1 MKRQNG
7 SKEKRPTNRKP
18 EGVTVMDLTLPA
30 GVNLQESTLGFLKK
44 PKKMLING
52 KWLDAINGKTF
63 PTYNPATGEELAQV
77 PLADAEDVDRAV
89 NAARAA
95 FEHGPWGKLSAAE
108 RSKLLWKVADLI
120 DQHADELAELE
131 VLDNGK
137 PYRVARRGDIPS
149 ASEHFRYYAGWTTKI
164 EGTTIPVS
172 IPNQFVYT
180 LREPM
185 GVVGLIIPWN
195 FPLLMCAW
203 KLAPALAC
211 GNVAILKPAEETP
224 LSALRLGEI
233 MLEAGFPEGVVNIVT
248 GPGVPTG
255 SAITANMGID
265 KVAFTGS
272 TEVGRKVMQAAAT
285 SNLKRVSLELG
296 GKSPLV
302 IFADADVAQAVKG
315 ATWAGFSTAGQE
327 CVAGSRLFIERRVYD
342 EVLQGLSEQAGRLK
356 VDHGFAEKVHVGPII
371 SQQQLNRVLSYI
383 QVGEQAG
390 AKVVA
395 GGERLGEEQAGG
407 YFLRPTVF
415 AHEDDDLQIVK
426 EEIFGPVVTATPF
439 DSWDELVNRANTTSY
454 GLAAGIYTS
463 DVSKAHRFAQQVRA
477 GTVWINGY
485 GLFDAAAPFG
495 GYKQSGFGREM
506 GKDAVE
512 LYTQVKTVWVG
523 I

>member
-1 MKRQNG
+1 
-7 SKEKRPTNRKP
+7 
-18 EGVTVMDLTLPA
+18 MDVTLPA
-30 GVNLQESTLGFLKK
+30 GVDLHESTLKFLQK
-44 PKKMLING
+44 PIKMLING
-52 KWLDAINGKTF
+52 KWVDAISGQTF
-63 PTYNPATGEELAQV
+63 PTYNPATGEVLAQV
-77 PLADAEDVDRAV
+77 PQADVEDVSRAV
-89 NAARAA
+89 HAARAA
-95 FEHGPWGKLSAAE
+95 YNHGPWGKMSAAE
-108 RSKLLWKVADLI
+108 RSKLLWKLADLI
-120 DQHADELAELE
+120 DQNADALAELD

-137 PYRVARRGDIPS
+137 PYRVARRGDLPS
-149 ASEHFRYYAGWTTKI
+149 ASEHFRYYAGWATKI

-195 FPLLMCAW
+195 FPLLMAAW

-211 GNVAILKPAEETP
+211 GNAAILKPAEETP
-224 LSALRLGEI
+224 LSALRLGELI
-233 MLEAGFPEGVVNIVT
+233 LEAGFPEGVVNIVT
-248 GPGVPTG
+248 GPGLPTG
-255 SAITANMGID
+255 AAMTANMGID
-265 KVAFTGS
+265 KIAFTGS
-272 TEVGRKVMQAAAT
+272 TEVGRKVMEAAAT

-302 IFADADVAQAVKG
+302 ICADADISKAIRG

-327 CVAGSRLFIERRVYD
+327 CVAGSRLFIERPVYD
-342 EVLQGLSEQAGRLK
+342 EILQGLSEQAKRLQ

-371 SQQQLNRVLSYI
+371 SQQQLDRVLSYI
-383 QVGEQAG
+383 ESGEQSG

-395 GGERLGEEQAGG
+395 GGERLGEDKAGG
-407 YFLRPTVF
+407 YFISPTVF
-415 AHEDDDLQIVK
+415 SHRDDDLQIVK
-426 EEIFGPVVTATPF
+426 EEIFGPVVAATPF
-439 DSWDELVNRANTTSY
+439 ESWEEMVNRANDTSY
-454 GLAAGIYTS
+454 GLAAGIWTG
-463 DVSKAHRFAQQVRA
+463 DVSKAHRFAQQVEA

-485 GLFDAAAPFG
+485 GLFDAAVPFG